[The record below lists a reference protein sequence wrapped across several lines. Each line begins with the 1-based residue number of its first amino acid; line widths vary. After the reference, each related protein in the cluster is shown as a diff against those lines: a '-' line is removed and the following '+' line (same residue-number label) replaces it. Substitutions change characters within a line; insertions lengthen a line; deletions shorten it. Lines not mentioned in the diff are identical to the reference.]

1 MGIKNLNRY
10 LRDNCKNSI
19 NCINIKELKGKKIA
33 VDISIY
39 LYKYETEGLL
49 LENMYLMLSIFICNN
64 ITPIFIFDGKPPP
77 EKYSLL
83 KKRKENKK
91 EAQLEYDKLKSQLSE
106 KINDD
111 AKQELIYNMD
121 VLKKQFVSI
130 TQEKINVIK
139 KLIIYFGATYYDAI
153 GEADELCAMLVNSK
167 MAWCCMSE
175 DMDMFVY
182 GCKRVLRYFSLMNQ
196 TVVLYHMKGILQELN
211 MKENEFKEI
220 CILSGTDYNINTI
233 DNMDLFTVLELF
245 NDFKNK
251 GGNDDENENVNE
263 TFYNWFIANTKYNLN
278 LELLNKITNMFDLS
292 SEYNAEKINGFKK
305 IKIINSHINKLQ
317 IQNIMKQDGF
327 IFIND

>member
-10 LRDNCKNSI
+10 LRNKCKNSI
-19 NCINIKELKGKKIA
+19 TCINIKELSGKKIA

-49 LENMYLMLSIFICNN
+49 LENMYLMLSIFIYNN

-91 EAQLEYDKLKSQLSE
+91 EALLEYGKLKNQLEDN
-106 KINDD
+106 INDD

-121 VLKKQFVSI
+121 LLKRQFVSI
-130 TQEKINVIK
+130 TPEKINIVK
-139 KLIIYFGATYYDAI
+139 KLIISYGATYYDAI
-153 GEADELCAMLVNSK
+153 GEADELCAMLVNNK

-196 TVVLYHMKGILQELN
+196 TVVLYCMKGILQELN

-233 DNMDLFTVLELF
+233 DNMDLFTVLEIF
-245 NDFKNK
+245 NDFKN
-251 GGNDDENENVNE
+251 NNENNDNE
-263 TFYNWFIANTKYNLN
+263 TFYNWFIKNTKYNLN
-278 LELLNKITNMFDLS
+278 LELLDKITNMFDLS
-292 SEYNAEKINGFKK
+292 SEYNTKKLDVFKK
-305 IKIINSHINKLQ
+305 IKIINGNICQLQ
-317 IQNIMKQDGF
+317 IQSIMKDDGF
-327 IFIND
+327 IFVNDN